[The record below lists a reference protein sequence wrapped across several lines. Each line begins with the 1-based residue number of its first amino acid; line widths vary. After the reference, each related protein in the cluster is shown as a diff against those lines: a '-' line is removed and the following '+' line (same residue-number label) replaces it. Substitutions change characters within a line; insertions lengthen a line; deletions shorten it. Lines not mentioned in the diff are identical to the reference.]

1 MAKAMSGLKKTG
13 KVELDEKPKPKELS
27 FAEQLALSRNKLK
40 KPVIVEKPPPPKQNC
55 MDLLSQQIRLR
66 FQQLRLHEDENE
78 DDEDE
83 DD

>member
-1 MAKAMSGLKKTG
+1 MSGLKKTG

-27 FAEQLALSRNKLK
+27 FAEQLELSRNKLK

-66 FQQLRLHEDENE
+66 FQQLRLHEEENE
-78 DDEDE
+78 DSSNDS
-83 DD
+83 DDD